1 MNWKP
6 HVPIQEGPAMGSSFC
21 LILNIQQGCS
31 FPVTWG
37 LGLARSLTQVFVVF
51 FSLVR
56 EGLSL
61 GAFFLTVSNVRGII
75 PYFHS
80 NVRG

>member
-1 MNWKP
+1 
-6 HVPIQEGPAMGSSFC
+6 MGLSFC
-21 LILNIQQGCS
+21 LMLNIQQGCS
-31 FPVTWG
+31 FPVTWRVG
-37 LGLARSLTQVFVVF
+37 LGKKSDPGICSV